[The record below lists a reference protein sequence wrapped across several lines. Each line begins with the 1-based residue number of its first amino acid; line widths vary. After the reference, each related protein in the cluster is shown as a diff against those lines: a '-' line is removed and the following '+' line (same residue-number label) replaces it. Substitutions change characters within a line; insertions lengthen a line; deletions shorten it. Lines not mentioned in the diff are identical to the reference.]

1 VSAAELDA
9 HVLEPIARFKRPKR
23 YEFIDE
29 LPKNSY
35 GQGAQEGVAGTP
47 GLTSAT

>member
-1 VSAAELDA
+1 MERID
-9 HVLEPIARFKRPKR
+9 RFKLPKR

-35 GQGAQEGVAGTP
+35 GKVLKRELRARLA
-47 GLTSAT
+47 